1 MTYEEALTQ
10 YRQLMEED
18 KITGGY
24 ARLYSDYVGLM
35 LAILPVFAAVSLM
48 QLDRRARMEQL
59 VFSRRISSGRLIF
72 SRYAALV
79 SVMLLPVLVTA
90 AMAQVKVM
98 NLYPGASVDL
108 FAFARYSMIS
118 LLPSLMMAAAV
129 GVFVTELGSGL
140 LAILLQ
146 GAWWFVCVFS
156 GALTGGI
163 GKFSLVIRHNSLYG
177 LDIFREEYGDFMFN
191 RIFFTVLAIFLT
203 ALTAIIFEEKRRG
216 RNFGIRIMGKNRKG
230 QPAA

>member
-1 MTYEEALTQ
+1 MADNQAEFSDA
-10 YRQLMEED
+10 
-18 KITGGY
+18 
-24 ARLYSDYVGLM
+24 ARE
-35 LAILPVFAAVSLM
+35 
-48 QLDRRARMEQL
+48 RAGKHAEKPPGPLQQN
-59 VFSRRISSGRLIF
+59 RRISSGRLIF

-140 LAILLQ
+140 TDVQSATASAASIHGRKL
-146 GAWWFVCVFS
+146 CRR
-156 GALTGGI
+156 LT
-163 GKFSLVIRHNSLYG
+163 
-177 LDIFREEYGDFMFN
+177 
-191 RIFFTVLAIFLT
+191 LAIFTHNPNSKVPPPPFFL
-203 ALTAIIFEEKRRG
+203 ENYRGQGCKKNGQNREKDTVKHKIPV
-216 RNFGIRIMGKNRKG
+216 FLPEYIQAVK
-230 QPAA
+230 